1 MQDDHDSRVSRR
13 GALRVGF
20 AAGGTLA
27 ALGLIGASTAESA
40 RAAAAGGALVPDI
53 ADTSHASPRVA
64 RLMRDFFIAK
74 STHDAAAL
82 ASFYANPDAF
92 FMDAAFG
99 FGAPTWAD
107 ISGFFTGLFASGL
120 PPEAIS
126 YALRVVGDEHGAAV
140 ELIDT
145 PEFFNLDLRVL
156 TSLTFDRNLKI
167 VRAVDYWDGRTT
179 QVRNTIGPTYPTD
192 FKDERQNAAPVMV
205 KVTGALQAAFAAGDA
220 AAAARLMSYD
230 VVFEDMAAHTWLRG
244 RTVLQRYLGRSLG
257 QVPYG
262 RGASV
267 LHVNGGRLGGG
278 YEWAAA
284 PATAPLRRGHTAI
297 ELDKAGKISRLTTM
311 YDSSVLA
318 DDQYRALVALAAEA
332 TP

>member
-1 MQDDHDSRVSRR
+1 MQDGIVDGPSRR
-13 GALRVGF
+13 STLRAGLAL
-20 AAGGTLA
+20 GGTLA
-27 ALGLIGASTAESA
+27 AGLAGIATADGS
-40 RAAAAGGALVPDI
+40 RAAVTATPLIPDI

-74 STHDAAAL
+74 SRHDAAAL

-126 YALRVVGDEHGAAV
+126 YALRVVGDERGAVV

-156 TSLTFDRNLKI
+156 SSITFDRNLKI
-167 VRAVDYWDGRTT
+167 IRAVDYWDGRTT
-179 QVRNTIGPTYPTD
+179 QTKNVISPAYPTD

-205 KVTGALQAAFAAGDA
+205 KVAAALQSAFAAGDA
-220 AAAARLMSYD
+220 AGAARLMSYD

-244 RTVLQRYLGRSLG
+244 RTVLQRYLARSLG
-257 QVPYG
+257 QIPYG
-262 RGASV
+262 QGASV
-267 LHVNGGRLGGG
+267 LHVNGGRMGGG

-284 PATAPLRRGHTAI
+284 PAAAPLRRGHTAI
-297 ELDKAGKISRLTTM
+297 ELDRAGKITRLTTM
-311 YDSSVLA
+311 YDSSVLP
-318 DDQYRALVALAAEA
+318 DTQYRTLVGLAAEP
-332 TP
+332 TG